1 MQGQRFDAIFWAT
14 LVALIAVTSIYCNA
28 ARAQGNVVWP
38 TRQWQTSTP
47 EEQGMDSAA
56 LAKLVEFGST
66 RSFDSLLIS
75 RHGRLVLDAYYAP
88 YSPDRPHEIHSATKS
103 IIGSLIAITYK
114 DGLLDSFDHRILD
127 FFADRS
133 PTEIDDRKRAITVQN
148 LLDMTSGLD
157 WKEPLDG
164 WPESSRKMVNSLD
177 WIKFIL
183 DRPMSNAPGET
194 FNYNSGNSQLLSSI
208 ITKLT
213 GMDVADYAT
222 ANLFGPLGIS
232 TFSWAGAPKFR
243 VGGSG
248 LAMLPRDMAK
258 IGYLYLRNGE
268 WEGRRL
274 LPSGWVDKPLNATVD
289 MKRPATPELRYSNT
303 FWAIPNKH
311 VYMAVGYHCQLIMV
325 LPELNIVAVTTASD
339 FCPISKMADYISG
352 TVKSETALPP
362 DPAGAELLATAIR
375 KISAEKPP
383 VAGSTRQR

>member
-1 MQGQRFDAIFWAT
+1 MRGQRFDAIFWAT
-14 LVALIAVTSIYCNA
+14 LVAVIVVTSIYCNA

-88 YSPDRPHEIHSATKS
+88 YSPDSPHDVHSVTKS
-103 IIGSLIAITYK
+103 VIGSLIAITYK
-114 DGLLDSFDHRILD
+114 DGLLDSLDHRVLD
-127 FFADRS
+127 FFPERNPA
-133 PTEIDDRKRAITVQN
+133 EIDDRKRAITVQN

-164 WPESSRKMVNSLD
+164 RAESPRKMVNSLD

-194 FNYNSGNSQLLSSI
+194 FNYNSGNSQLLSAI

-213 GMDVADYAT
+213 GTDVADYAI
-222 ANLFGPLGIS
+222 AKLFGPLGIS

-243 VGGSG
+243 VGGWG

-289 MKRPATPELRYSNT
+289 MKRPVTPELRYSNT
-303 FWAIPNKH
+303 FWAVPNKH

-325 LPELNIVAVTTASD
+325 LPELDIVAVTTASD

-362 DPAGAELLATAIR
+362 DPAGAELLATAIH
-375 KISAEKPP
+375 KISADKPTE
-383 VAGSTRQR
+383 ADSTRQR